1 MSSRPLLNS
10 LVNKLELLASKLDH
24 LNEVQSQIQKSFDVL
39 ESRMAQTPPP
49 SSSSYSDEV
58 PQCGRRVDRV
68 LRTLTPLVSRVE
80 GLWSVVSGFSSPPV
94 NSFNVNANKL
104 SSSSGPSSVQP
115 SQFLGD
121 ALLSESR
128 RQERAIT
135 AIRSDLNVRVSLLF
149 TIIRLMES

>member
-1 MSSRPLLNS
+1 MFCRPLLSS
-10 LVNKLELLASKLDH
+10 LVNKLETLVSKIEQM
-24 LNEVQSQIQKSFDVL
+24 NQVQSQIQKSFDNL
-39 ESRMAQTPPP
+39 ETRFTLSQQM
-49 SSSSYSDEV
+49 DDV

-94 NSFNVNANKL
+94 NSFNVKP
-104 SSSSGPSSVQP
+104 GTSSVPP

-135 AIRSDLNVRVSLLF
+135 AIRTDLNVRVSHP
-149 TIIRLMES
+149 IISQPGIQCVKYDSLDMACKTK

>member
-1 MSSRPLLNS
+1 
-10 LVNKLELLASKLDH
+10 VNKLETLVSKIDH
-24 LNEVQSQIQKSFDVL
+24 LNEVQSQIQKSFDSL
-39 ESRMAQTPPP
+39 ETRFSLSQQM
-49 SSSSYSDEV
+49 DDV

-80 GLWSVVSGFSSPPV
+80 GLWSVVSGFSPPV
-94 NSFNVNANKL
+94 NAYNVNVNNKQ
-104 SSSSGPSSVQP
+104 GTSSVSP

-135 AIRSDLNVRVSLLF
+135 AIRSDLNVRVSEANNIVLEYF
-149 TIIRLMES
+149 ECKRIVHFDTDSTNHVRTGNC